1 MKIWRYINGQL
12 FIRTTFLKFD
22 VIFLSQFPDIGL
34 ILKDSSEV
42 FWLNPNCRFNMKL
55 GLGIQI
61 NKRNMTPSKN
71 LSMMPWRQNMAPYW
85 FLCYK
90 DIYIYQHV
98 FLSIHLNSG
107 TFSLQDVLLLTC
119 DLHGF
124 KYRPFILR
132 LFLISFSI
140 W

>member
-42 FWLNPNCRFNMKL
+42 FWLNPNCRFSMKL

-90 DIYIYQHV
+90 DIYIYIYIYI
-98 FLSIHLNSG
+98 S
-107 TFSLQDVLLLTC
+107 TPFSLHTSELWN
-119 DLHGF
+119 F
-124 KYRPFILR
+124 
-132 LFLISFSI
+132 FLAGCFTFNL
-140 W
+140 WPTWL